1 VISKGRQKLDEKGA
15 SLKFKHELSIY
26 IGDQNLHDF
35 NTLAVPQIYSLLDK
49 CLNAL
54 HGKSL
59 VKGCG
64 NLNVVNDGEFLLTTD
79 LFTVYDQRYFQYEI
93 GT

>member
-1 VISKGRQKLDEKGA
+1 LEDKGA
-15 SLKFKHELSIY
+15 YVKFKHEISIY
-26 IGDQNLHDF
+26 IGDANLHDF
-35 NTLAVPQIYSLLDK
+35 NSLTVPPIYSLLDK

-79 LFTVYDQRYFQYEI
+79 CSQSMTKDIFNMK
-93 GT
+93 